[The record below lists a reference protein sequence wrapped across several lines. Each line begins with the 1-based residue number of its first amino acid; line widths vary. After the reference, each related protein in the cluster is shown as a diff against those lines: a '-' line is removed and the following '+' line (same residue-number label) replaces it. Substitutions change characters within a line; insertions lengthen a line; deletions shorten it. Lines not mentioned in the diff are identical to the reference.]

1 MRSMAA
7 TKLGVQRNDAKPDLN
22 GHSPATDAIPP
33 AAKSKHQFERK
44 TRKTRCVRCR
54 RNAALNE
61 DVTNA
66 YARRAVVTRG
76 RRGGFK
82 RASAP
87 VNATTASTTED
98 MADFSLL
105 IDEQAHMVESEI
117 PA

>member
-22 GHSPATDAIPP
+22 GHSPATDAISP

-54 RNAALNE
+54 RNAAVNE
-61 DVTNA
+61 DVTDA
-66 YARRAVVTRG
+66 CARRAFVTRG
-76 RRGGFK
+76 RRGGFN
-82 RASAP
+82 AA